1 MSDQIYPGSPV
12 MVKIDGSKVRAIREA
27 KGLTQLYV
35 ATAVEVTTDTV
46 SRWENKRY
54 PSIKKENG
62 IKLADALEVELD
74 EILDLSTL
82 QEDTDSEIRADS
94 FPATDHATDQIGK
107 SPDQLNRLQ
116 QNQSEKR
123 STPAKHFN
131 FKVLFFAL
139 TLVLALLCIVVY
151 YFLTSHGNVGNSAIS
166 VERIVAPHFIA
177 GQPLPVFVQIEKSD
191 QNAVSIIVK
200 EQLPPG
206 CRLGSVSPPPSGED
220 LGNTIKWL
228 TRITGSTTFF
238 FTVITEP
245 TFQGSLHFSGVSR
258 DTLSGDAAINIIGDS
273 KSTSSLHHW
282 ADANG
287 DNRIS
292 DEEILAVYDLLSS
305 DTNQIIDLD
314 LLEEIW
320 LGDGYIWQPETQQFT
335 IVQ

>member
-74 EILDLSTL
+74 EILDVSTL
-82 QEDTDSEIRADS
+82 QEDTDTEINADS
-94 FPATDHATDQIGK
+94 SPATDQIGQ
-107 SPDQLNRLQ
+107 SPDQVNRIQ
-116 QNQSEKR
+116 QSQYGKR
-123 STPAKHFN
+123 STGTKRFN
-131 FKVLFFAL
+131 SKVLIYAL
-139 TLVLALLCIVVY
+139 PIFLVMVCIGVY
-151 YFLTSHGNVGNSAIS
+151 YFLTGRGNVADSALS

-191 QNAVSIIVK
+191 QKAVSIIVK

-228 TRITGSTTFF
+228 TRITSSTTFF

-258 DTLSGDAAINIIGDS
+258 DTLSGDAALNIIGDS
-273 KSTSSLHHW
+273 KSASSLHHW

-305 DTNQIIDLD
+305 DTNHIIDLD

-320 LGDGYIWQPETQQFT
+320 LGDGYIWQPEKQQFT

>member
-54 PSIKKENG
+54 PSVKKENG
-62 IKLADALEVELD
+62 IKLAEALEVELD
-74 EILDLSTL
+74 EILDVSTL
-82 QEDTDSEIRADS
+82 QEDTDTEINADS
-94 FPATDHATDQIGK
+94 FPATDQIGQF
-107 SPDQLNRLQ
+107 PDKVNRLK
-116 QNQSEKR
+116 QNHYEKQSARAKR
-123 STPAKHFN
+123 FN
-131 FKVLFFAL
+131 SKVLFFAL
-139 TLVLALLCIVVY
+139 PVVLVMLCIGLY
-151 YFLTSHGNVGNSAIS
+151 YFLTGRGNVADSAIS

-177 GQPLPVFVQIEKSD
+177 GQPLPVFVQIEKND

-238 FTVITEP
+238 YTVITEP

-258 DTLSGDAAINIIGDS
+258 DTLSGDAALNITGDS
-273 KSTSSLHHW
+273 KSASSLHHW

-320 LGDGYIWQPETQQFT
+320 LGDGYIWQPEKQQFT

>member
-1 MSDQIYPGSPV
+1 

-54 PSIKKENG
+54 PSVKKENG
-62 IKLADALEVELD
+62 IKLAEALEVELD
-74 EILDLSTL
+74 EILDVSTL
-82 QEDTDSEIRADS
+82 QEDNDTEINADS
-94 FPATDHATDQIGK
+94 FPATDQIGQF
-107 SPDQLNRLQ
+107 PDKVNRLQ
-116 QNQSEKR
+116 QNHYEKQSARAKR
-123 STPAKHFN
+123 FN
-131 FKVLFFAL
+131 SKVLFFAL
-139 TLVLALLCIVVY
+139 PVVLVLLCIGLY
-151 YFLTSHGNVGNSAIS
+151 YFLTGRGNVADSAIS

-177 GQPLPVFVQIEKSD
+177 GQPLPVFVQIEKND

-258 DTLSGDAAINIIGDS
+258 DTLSGDAALNITGDS
-273 KSTSSLHHW
+273 KSASSLHHW

-320 LGDGYIWQPETQQFT
+320 LGDGYIWQPEKQQFT

>member
-74 EILDLSTL
+74 EILDVSTL
-82 QEDTDSEIRADS
+82 QEDTDTEINADS
-94 FPATDHATDQIGK
+94 SPATDQIGQ
-107 SPDQLNRLQ
+107 SPDQVNRIQ
-116 QNQSEKR
+116 QSQYGKR
-123 STPAKHFN
+123 STGTKRFN
-131 FKVLFFAL
+131 SKVLIYAL
-139 TLVLALLCIVVY
+139 PIVLVMVCIGVY
-151 YFLTSHGNVGNSAIS
+151 YFLTGRGNVADSALS

-228 TRITGSTTFF
+228 TRITSSTTFF

-258 DTLSGDAAINIIGDS
+258 DTLSGDAALNIIGDS
-273 KSTSSLHHW
+273 KSASSLHHW

-292 DEEILAVYDLLSS
+292 DDEILAVYDLLSS

-320 LGDGYIWQPETQQFT
+320 LGDGYIWQPEKQQFT

>member
-54 PSIKKENG
+54 PSVKKENG
-62 IKLADALEVELD
+62 IKLAKALEVELD
-74 EILDLSTL
+74 EILDVSTL
-82 QEDTDSEIRADS
+82 QEDTDTEINADS
-94 FPATDHATDQIGK
+94 FPATDHATDQ
-107 SPDQLNRLQ
+107 SPDKVNRLQ
-116 QNQSEKR
+116 QNHYEKQSARAKR
-123 STPAKHFN
+123 FN
-131 FKVLFFAL
+131 SKVLFFAL
-139 TLVLALLCIVVY
+139 PVVLVLLCIGLY
-151 YFLTSHGNVGNSAIS
+151 YFLTGRGNVADSAIS

-177 GQPLPVFVQIEKSD
+177 GQTLPVFVQIEKND

-206 CRLGSVSPPPSGED
+206 CRMGSVSPPPSGED

-258 DTLSGDAAINIIGDS
+258 DTLSGDAALNITGDS
-273 KSTSSLHHW
+273 KSASSLHHW

-320 LGDGYIWQPETQQFT
+320 LGDGYIWQPEKQQFT